1 MLLCK
6 AEFLSIIIIIMELI
20 EFLEINPIEN
30 HTYSKP
36 NVSDGFVPTFQA
48 NAETT
53 SDGPRLTFVP
63 DSLFTFFN

>member
-1 MLLCK
+1 
-6 AEFLSIIIIIMELI
+6 MELI